1 MNTATTNNT
10 NNTTLANTTPRV
22 LSSSSIVG
30 TNVLNKNNESI
41 GEIKDLMIDLRSGD
55 TQYAVLSFGG
65 FLGMGDKLFAVP
77 LASFD
82 VDTHRE
88 KFILDIDKTRLEK
101 APGFDKDNW
110 PSTADNTFVD
120 SVYSFYGQKRR
131 VYKADPRLS

>member
-1 MNTATTNNT
+1 MNTATTNT
-10 NNTTLANTTPRV
+10 RTNTTTGNIKPRV
-22 LSSSSIVG
+22 LSSSSIIG

-41 GEIKDLMIDLRSGD
+41 GEIKDLMIDLRTGD

-110 PSTADNTFVD
+110 PSTADDTFVN
-120 SVYSFYGQKRR
+120 SVYSFYGHKRR
-131 VYKADPRLS
+131 EYKADPRMS

>member
-1 MNTATTNNT
+1 MNTTNTTT
-10 NNTTLANTTPRV
+10 RNNTTNRNTTPRV

-30 TNVLNKNNESI
+30 TNVLNKNNESV
-41 GEIKDLMIDLRSGD
+41 GEIKDLMIDLRRGEI
-55 TQYAVLSFGG
+55 QYCVLSFGG

-77 LASFD
+77 LESFD

-110 PSTADNTFVD
+110 PSTADDTFVN
-120 SVYSFYGQKRR
+120 SVYSFYGQQRR
-131 VYKADPRLS
+131 EFRADPRLS